1 LSFTALRLEHVE
13 DFLLEAKTRAIP
25 AELFSVPNPYTVIFH
40 QILSVMDIRVLER
53 QFERIGA
60 KLEVHL
66 NERLRAGVD
75 FSLDVREVKRDETF
89 ILTVARPALEQ
100 ERLRLQVVDLQPALR
115 HLLLHADV
123 REGSAAGKQKLL
135 CGHDERHWFVAGARE
150 ANAVNVRQAMESLKP
165 AGVVASQL
173 RKGVRAKDWH
183 RRHNEGFI
191 RQGEWFFVPRP
202 DIGDKAVKSLLVLR
216 NEPLRRGGG
225 KPHWVDYLVRF
236 GGETVYVSRFFPNG
250 LLQEEYEKHLKEH
263 PESRREHWNIMRRNP
278 DVLIKGRIRHPDHA
292 TITLPFWHQVLM
304 STESAARNP
313 FVAFLD

>member
-1 LSFTALRLEHVE
+1 M
-13 DFLLEAKTRAIP
+13 
-25 AELFSVPNPYTVIFH
+25 ELFNARIPYTFIFH
-40 QILSVMDIRVLER
+40 QIHSVMDLRVLER

-60 KLEVHL
+60 KLEVQL
-66 NERLRAGVD
+66 NGGHWNGAA
-75 FSLDVREVKRDETF
+75 FSLDIREVKRDETF

-123 REGSAAGKQKLL
+123 RTGNATGKQKLL
-135 CGHDERHWFVAGARE
+135 CGHDERHWFVAGARDL
-150 ANAVNVRQAMESLKP
+150 NAVNVRQAMESLKP
-165 AGVVASQL
+165 ERVVQSQL

-202 DIGDKAVKSLLVLR
+202 DISEKDVKGFIVLH

-236 GGETVYVSRFFPNG
+236 GGETVYVNRSFPNG
-250 LLQEEYEKHLKEH
+250 LTQKEYEQHLKQH
-263 PESRREHWNIMRRNP
+263 PESRREYWNIMRRNP
-278 DVLIKGRIRHPDHA
+278 DVLVKGRIRHPDHA
-292 TITLPFWHQVLM
+292 TITLPYWHQVLM
-304 STESAARNP
+304 STESAVRNP